1 MNGEGT
7 EWIEVG
13 VGKGQRARLGLC
25 IKKKRNLALA
35 VLACSEPAGEYDDC
49 YAWLILGIF
58 TIRSSSEAKVRLL
71 STRMRKHY

>member
-35 VLACSEPAGEYDDC
+35 VLACSEPAGSMMTVT
-49 YAWLILGIF
+49 LG
-58 TIRSSSEAKVRLL
+58 SS
-71 STRMRKHY
+71 